1 MSDERE
7 NTLRTSSLDVDGIE
21 RLLEDPT
28 LRTRLALVIQE
39 QLEEP
44 PSLWRRVGPLLAS
57 ASSALVILLAFLI
70 PSLQEQWARFQSRQV
85 LQRHVEL
92 GRSFMHEGKYKL
104 AEQSFAKAF
113 ELSESKRLD
122 IEEERLTAKVQE
134 MNEDPIG
141 G

>member
-1 MSDERE
+1 M
-7 NTLRTSSLDVDGIE
+7 
-21 RLLEDPT
+21 
-28 LRTRLALVIQE
+28 
-39 QLEEP
+39 
-44 PSLWRRVGPLLAS
+44 AS